1 MNIKYAL
8 LVIMLI
14 LVAAS
19 AVKSSMR
26 SLSAE
31 ADKEHKTDEK
41 GKASDE
47 KREAE
52 EVWFFKRPNL

>member
-41 GKASDE
+41 GKGSDE

-52 EVWFFKRPNL
+52 EV